1 MTGHRGRAGL
11 RGGKPSQ
18 SYYPCIPSRL
28 HLCTGTRGPLSCR
41 DVRGALRTLFLGL
54 KAPCLSC
61 STPPAARRWL
71 LLRGPGRGL
80 PQQTCHPTP
89 RKRAAPSRLLF
100 VPPLGSALG
109 RRLLPRRAVEVRGA
123 ALSLALGRL
132 RFRPSGPLR
141 TRALFALFLA
151 CGLRAE
157 LGGGSAPSAGEC
169 PGQGRVEPAPGRE
182 EKVEAGA
189 PGRAVLEPALRPGG
203 GAGGG
208 YSERPALGDDSA
220 VPPPGS
226 PAPSGGGA
234 HEDLGS
240 WAPRRCAP
248 GRRTAGVRV
257 VLCEVQR
264 GP

>member
-18 SYYPCIPSRL
+18 SYYPRIPSRL
-28 HLCTGTRGPLSCR
+28 HLGTGTRGPLSGR
-41 DVRGALRTLFLGL
+41 AVRGASRTLFLGL
-54 KAPCLSC
+54 KAPGLSC

-123 ALSLALGRL
+123 ALSLAPGRL

-141 TRALFALFLA
+141 TRALFALFLP

-169 PGQGRVEPAPGRE
+169 PGQGRVEPAPGGE

-189 PGRAVLEPALRPGG
+189 PGRAVLEPELRPGRRG
-203 GAGGG
+203 LLGA
-208 YSERPALGDDSA
+208 
-220 VPPPGS
+220 
-226 PAPSGGGA
+226 
-234 HEDLGS
+234 
-240 WAPRRCAP
+240 
-248 GRRTAGVRV
+248 AG
-257 VLCEVQR
+257 LR
-264 GP
+264 G